1 MGCGARGS
9 GSCQG
14 TVRTFREA
22 WGFITDTLGRDVFVH
37 IKDCIDGGLPQ
48 AGDVLTFDV
57 EENPQK
63 PGALKAKNVSGGSG
77 VPDSSGKGMGKGGG
91 GYGPMYGGGGG
102 GCNFGGGCGFPGGG
116 GAYAGG
122 GGAYGGGGPYSGGC

>member
-1 MGCGARGS
+1 MGCGGR

-22 WGFITDTLGRDVFVH
+22 WGFITDTMGRDVFVH
-37 IKDCIDGGLPQ
+37 VKDCLDGGLPQ
-48 AGDVLTFDV
+48 AGDLLSFDV

-77 VPDSSGKGMGKGGG
+77 VPDNTAGMGKGKGS
-91 GYGPMYGGGGG
+91 YGPMYGGGGCG
-102 GCNFGGGCGFPGGG
+102 GCVGGCGFPGGG
-116 GAYAGG
+116 AYAG
-122 GGAYGGGGPYSGGC
+122 